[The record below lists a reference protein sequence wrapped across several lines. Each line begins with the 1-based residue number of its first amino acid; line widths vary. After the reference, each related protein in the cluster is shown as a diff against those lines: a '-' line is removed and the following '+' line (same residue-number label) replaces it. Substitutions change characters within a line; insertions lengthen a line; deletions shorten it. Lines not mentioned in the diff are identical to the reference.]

1 MMIGSGPTLYII
13 RYFQGL
19 TIEWRGHRWC
29 EVDFGGWNWWW
40 KHDDVQCLVYRGH
53 WMGSI
58 LGDIKKCMAI
68 LRGFALQHALFGFW
82 LCNDPWYIPR
92 ERSSNHQGF
101 HGRHENLRGRT
112 VTVYFLLVVFY
123 SKIAESIDSI
133 GGWPLDDFYRW
144 HTSGSE
150 ALSQQRLNHH
160 AKTH

>member
-58 LGDIKKCMAI
+58 LGDIKKRMAI

-112 VTVYFLLVVFY
+112 VTVYFLLVVFLFQDCWVNRFNRWL
-123 SKIAESIDSI
+123 AA
-133 GGWPLDDFYRW
+133 WWFLPLAYLRVRSPFA
-144 HTSGSE
+144 T
-150 ALSQQRLNHH
+150 
-160 AKTH
+160 KT